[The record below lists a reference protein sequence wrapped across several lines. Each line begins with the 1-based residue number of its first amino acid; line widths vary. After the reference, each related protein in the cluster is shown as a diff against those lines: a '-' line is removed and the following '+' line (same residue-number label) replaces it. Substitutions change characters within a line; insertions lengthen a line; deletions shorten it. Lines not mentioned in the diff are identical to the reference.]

1 MVAGQPATGISF
13 SIERMMAVTKMQIE
27 IEKYLIVSLG
37 EDKKAID
44 LAKKL
49 RIQGKNV
56 SVFYGKPS
64 KALEYANSYKIKK
77 VIFVGEKEVKEKL
90 IVTKGDAAAILEE
103 AKKLSENAKQA
114 NLVKTKEEVAKLIEK
129 AKEQIASEKDGMIT
143 EIKSEV
149 SAMVVTAL
157 EKILSTGISKDLDKK
172 YIDKVLKDLK

>member
-1 MVAGQPATGISF
+1 
-13 SIERMMAVTKMQIE
+13 MASEVLIKARITRKIKNWIINKPKDNQQFPLEDGAYTHEPPPEWFE

-77 VIFVGEKEVKEKL
+77 VIFVGEKEVKEKVFR
-90 IVTKGDAAAILEE
+90 IK
-103 AKKLSENAKQA
+103 N
-114 NLVKTKEEVAKLIEK
+114 
-129 AKEQIASEKDGMIT
+129 MIT
-143 EIKSEV
+143 GRSVK
-149 SAMVVTAL
+149 L
-157 EKILSTGISKDLDKK
+157 
-172 YIDKVLKDLK
+172 VLKKS